1 MAIDETNTMRAP
13 VGEGDAGIVIRKD
26 GRFEVFTVGKLTEPL
41 TPEQIQQGKTLM
53 ALAYA
58 LQTPEIMA
66 TLERAVE
73 DQIADGDPGFRASVR
88 N

>member
-1 MAIDETNTMRAP
+1 MITEKNIMQGPAQP
-13 VGEGDAGIVIRKD
+13 GDAGIVLKPD
-26 GRFEVFTVGKLTEPL
+26 GSFSVFTIGDMTEPL
-41 TPEQIQQGKTLM
+41 SPEQIKQGRTLM

-73 DQIADGDPGFRASVR
+73 DMIEEGDPGFKATSLS
-88 N
+88 